1 VLGRALDMLHPSPRH
16 LASHLASVRSRTL
29 GRGLALLSGAAVLWP
44 AVSAGSGVQE
54 VPTASDPG
62 AYPPAKHP
70 GVHLSWV
77 RDESASTCPDASHIA
92 LQAAARLGDD
102 PFALPPQQFVEAVV
116 SRDARQYR
124 VTITMRDAAG
134 ALVGTRTLTSMAPD
148 CGVISRASALT
159 IAILIDPDAW
169 GREAP
174 SAPTAPRPPAVPELR
189 AASEPERRPD
199 AGGRIVALAIT
210 GTGFSPDITT
220 GPALAG
226 SAYVSPMIAI
236 SALVGFFPEHRTT
249 GAVGDFAFG
258 LSYGEIAGCLALPLW
273 GASSWELCGG
283 LLGGALHIVVYSPEP
298 ANPGQR
304 WTVAASE
311 RTRLVLPLFGRT
323 VLEIGVGASEPFTRR
338 SFYVAGAPP
347 GMDTVFTQPAV
358 AVAGWAGLGVHWN

>member
-1 VLGRALDMLHPSPRH
+1 MPRRSPRH
-16 LASHLASVRSRTL
+16 IASHFAVVRFRRL
-29 GRGLALLSGAAVLWP
+29 DPGLALLSGMAVCWP
-44 AVSAGSGVQE
+44 AVSAGSGPPE
-54 VPTASDPG
+54 APPHSDPG
-62 AYPPAKHP
+62 TPAAKQHA

-77 RDESASTCPDASHIA
+77 RDESASTCPDASQIA

-102 PFALPPQQFVEAVV
+102 PFARPPQQFVEAVA

-124 VTITMRDAAG
+124 VTITMRDAVG
-134 ALVGTRTLTSMAPD
+134 ALVGTRSLTSAASD
-148 CGVISRASALT
+148 CGAISRAAALT

-174 SAPTAPRPPAVPELR
+174 SPPRAAPAVPPPPAAPELR
-189 AASEPERRPD
+189 AAAAPKQRAD
-199 AGGRIVALAIT
+199 AGGRVVALALTAT
-210 GTGFSPDITT
+210 GLLPDITI

-226 SAYVSPMIAI
+226 SAYVSPKILI
-236 SALVGFFPEHRTT
+236 SGLVGFFPEHRTA

-304 WTVAASE
+304 WTAAASE
-311 RTRLVLPLFGRT
+311 RTHLVLPLFGRT
-323 VLEIGVGASEPFTRR
+323 VLEIGVGASQPFTRR
-338 SFYVAGAPP
+338 SFYVSGAPP

-358 AVAGWAGLGVHWN
+358 ALAAWAGLGVRWN